1 MKKTLHQFIE
11 DLSIVTISNDR
22 KADFSP
28 LINFILKKRKENL
41 PIQLNFICT
50 HNSRRSQLSQLWAK
64 VMAAHH
70 NIEVATYSGG
80 VEITACNEGVI
91 NALTAQGFHIHKS
104 STGGNPIYLIGW
116 GEASFGE
123 YFSKLFDHVTNPK
136 ENFAAIMTCAHADE
150 NCPYISGAEQRI
162 ILRYEDPKRFDG
174 TENEASAYLDKS
186 MEIAAEMYHIFS
198 VVKEKTTL

>member
-11 DLSIVTISNDR
+11 DVSMITISDDR

-50 HNSRRSQLSQLWAK
+50 HNSRRSQLSQLWAN
-64 VMAAHH
+64 VMAAYH
-70 NIEVATYSGG
+70 NIKITTYSGG
-80 VEITACNEGVI
+80 VEITACNERVI
-91 NALTAQGFHIHKS
+91 NALTTQGFHIHKS
-104 STGGNPIYLIGW
+104 STGDNPLYLIGW
-116 GEASFGE
+116 GEDSFGE
-123 YFSKLFDHVTNPK
+123 YFSKRFDHVKNPE

-150 NCPYISGAEQRI
+150 NCPFISGAEQRI
-162 ILRYEDPKRFDG
+162 ALRYEDPKRFDG
-174 TENEASAYLDKS
+174 TENEVSAYLDKS

-198 VVKEKTTL
+198 VIKEKATL

>member
-11 DLSIVTISNDR
+11 DVSMITISDDR

-50 HNSRRSQLSQLWAK
+50 HNSRRSQLSQLWAN
-64 VMAAHH
+64 VMAAYH
-70 NIEVATYSGG
+70 NIKIATYSGG
-80 VEITACNEGVI
+80 VEITACNERVI
-91 NALTAQGFHIHKS
+91 NALTTQGFHIHKS
-104 STGGNPIYLIGW
+104 STGDNPLYLIGW

-150 NCPYISGAEQRI
+150 NCPFISGAEQRI
-162 ILRYEDPKRFDG
+162 AMRYEDPKRFDG

-186 MEIAAEMYHIFS
+186 MEIATEMYHIFS
-198 VVKEKTTL
+198 VIKEKTTL

>member
-11 DLSIVTISNDR
+11 DVSMITISDDR

-104 STGGNPIYLIGW
+104 SYGGNPIYLIGW

-162 ILRYEDPKRFDG
+162 TLRYEDPKRFDG

-186 MEIAAEMYHIFS
+186 MEIAAEMNHIFS
-198 VVKEKTTL
+198 VIKEKTTL

>member
-11 DLSIVTISNDR
+11 DVSMITISDDR

-50 HNSRRSQLSQLWAK
+50 HNSRRSQLSQLWAN
-64 VMAAHH
+64 VMAAYH
-70 NIEVATYSGG
+70 NIKIATYSGG
-80 VEITACNEGVI
+80 VEITACNERVI
-91 NALTAQGFHIHKS
+91 NALTTQGFHIHKS
-104 STGGNPIYLIGW
+104 STGDNPLYRIGW

-123 YFSKLFDHVTNPK
+123 YFSKRFDHVTNPE

-162 ILRYEDPKRFDG
+162 AMRYEDPKRFDS

-186 MEIAAEMYHIFS
+186 MEIATEMYHIFS
-198 VVKEKTTL
+198 VIKEKTTL

>member
-11 DLSIVTISNDR
+11 DVSMITISDDR

-50 HNSRRSQLSQLWAK
+50 HNSRRSQLSQLWAN
-64 VMAAHH
+64 VMAAYH
-70 NIEVATYSGG
+70 NIKIATYSGG
-80 VEITACNEGVI
+80 VEITACNERVI
-91 NALTAQGFHIHKS
+91 NALTTQGFHIHKS
-104 STGGNPIYLIGW
+104 STGDNPLYRIGW
-116 GEASFGE
+116 GEAYFGE
-123 YFSKLFDHVTNPK
+123 YFSKRFDHVTNPE

-162 ILRYEDPKRFDG
+162 ALRYEDPKRFDG
-174 TENEASAYLDKS
+174 SENEVSAYLDKS